1 LGKTFSFPQDFKDAR
16 ADCVPSPGSI
26 RAAITTQKES
36 EMISSRTIRCAAAL
50 LAVMGSAMALAE
62 SPQEP
67 MKAVGYSDLNLTTQ
81 TGVAALYQRIEHA
94 AADVCQLPQG
104 TRQLKIESEIKVCRK
119 EATDRAIS
127 QANLPALT
135 TMHFEK
141 TGRRVDGAQYAD
153 RR

>member
-1 LGKTFSFPQDFKDAR
+1 
-16 ADCVPSPGSI
+16 
-26 RAAITTQKES
+26 
-36 EMISSRTIRCAAAL
+36 MISSKTNRYAAAL
-50 LAVMGSAMALAE
+50 LAVMASAMALAE

-104 TRQLKIESEIKVCRK
+104 TRQLKIESEIKACRN

-135 TMHFEK
+135 AMHFEK